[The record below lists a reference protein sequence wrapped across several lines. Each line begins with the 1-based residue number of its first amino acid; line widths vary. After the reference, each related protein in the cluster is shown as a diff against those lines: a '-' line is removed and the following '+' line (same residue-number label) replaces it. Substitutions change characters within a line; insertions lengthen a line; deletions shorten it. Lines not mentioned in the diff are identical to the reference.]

1 MVSFDKF
8 IALADNDDEFL
19 LQLLNQSLSDY
30 VALND
35 QYHKLVKLRD
45 TDKLSRIIHKIKST
59 MILLGLIELEA
70 TLKSHSAMLVNT
82 TTDESIDEITVQISK
97 SLNQVIAE
105 IQFKIDEISTL
116 QKMI

>member
-45 TDKLSRIIHKIKST
+45 TDKLSLIIHKIKST
-59 MILLGLIELEA
+59 MILFGLIELEA